1 MDIRWDH
8 LTAEQLRQ
16 LAAAPE
22 AIVVVP
28 VAAMEQH
35 GPHLPVMVDSLLCS
49 AVAERA
55 TRQVLAQRPVVVA
68 PTVWS
73 GLSEHHMPFG
83 GTITL
88 DYPTF
93 HALLRCVCR
102 SLERHGFGRVLLL
115 NGHGGNE
122 AALRVVVEQLSTE
135 LEMVLATVTYW
146 HLAAERFRAILERQS
161 GVRHAC
167 EAETS
172 MILALRPDLV
182 DQGRFAEARTAE
194 DEGGAAG
201 RLSLAIL
208 HRADRK
214 RRARRS
220 DRGLGRE
227 RRTAARGG
235 RLRTGRAAP
244 RRAVLAPV
252 VRSGAIGGPVSRR
265 RPFTGQSRACSPP
278 PLSAIDWR
286 TLGGSTI
293 SRCVWRIEIPGSSVG
308 RASGC

>member
-1 MDIRWDH
+1 MEIRWSH
-8 LTAEQLRQ
+8 LRAEQLRL

-55 TRQVLAQRPVVVA
+55 AQRVTARRPVVVA

-73 GLSEHHMPFG
+73 GLSEHHMAFG

-93 HALLRCVCR
+93 CALLRCVCR
-102 SLERHGFGRVLLL
+102 SLQRHGFGRVLLL

-122 AALRVVVEQLSTE
+122 AALRVVVEQLSAE
-135 LEMVLATVTYW
+135 LDLILATATYW
-146 HLAAERFRAILERQS
+146 HLAAAPFAAILERQS

-172 MILALRPDLV
+172 MVLALRPELV
-182 DQGRFAEARTAE
+182 DQSRFAEARSAE
-194 DEGGAAG
+194 EEHGAATAY
-201 RLSLAIL
+201 RWQSFA
-208 HRADRK
+208 
-214 RRARRS
+214 
-220 DRGLGRE
+220 E
-227 RRTAARGG
+227 RTA
-235 RLRTGRAAP
+235 
-244 RRAVLAPV
+244 
-252 VRSGAIGGPVSRR
+252 SGALGDPTAASAEKGERLLEAAGAALAELLLDEDLWR
-265 RPFTGQSRACSPP
+265 RP
-278 PLSAIDWR
+278 
-286 TLGGSTI
+286 
-293 SRCVWRIEIPGSSVG
+293 
-308 RASGC
+308 